1 MLDIE
6 DRSGFALWQR
16 LQQLFQL
23 LLALAER
30 QRAKIHSI
38 SEQQIERKE
47 DELVG
52 LAVGNRSL
60 QRREIRVSLL
70 IERDDLAVDQTIGQR
85 TGLLGDGQEFVGP
98 VQPFAG
104 SKHSVA
110 VLDPHLHAVA
120 VELDLMAP

>member
-1 MLDIE
+1 MTVAMHARHQRSEFAISGFPAPQHDLLSGAGFGLGPVFGAARTIGRAEFLRDDTFQPQLRGGLQNAIAVVLEMLDIA

-47 DELVG
+47 DE
-52 LAVGNRSL
+52 
-60 QRREIRVSLL
+60 
-70 IERDDLAVDQTIGQR
+70 
-85 TGLLGDGQEFVGP
+85 
-98 VQPFAG
+98 
-104 SKHSVA
+104 
-110 VLDPHLHAVA
+110 
-120 VELDLMAP
+120 